1 MLDTLQTAPTSYTG
15 WMQKPLV
22 VLADWDAEAGVWVAT
37 SEDVPGLVT
46 ESATLEALA
55 DKLQHLVPELLCANG
70 AQLDDEV
77 SYELLARRFS
87 VTLPSRHV
95 N

>member
-1 MLDTLQTAPTSYTG
+1 MLDTLQWAPASYTA

-46 ESATLEALA
+46 ESETLETLSE
-55 DKLQHLVPELLCANG
+55 KLQHLVPELLHANG
-70 AQLDDEV
+70 VQMDDEV
-77 SYELLARRFS
+77 GYELLARRFS
-87 VTLPSRHV
+87 VTPSRHV